1 MATHFHFYITT
12 GQKCLQN
19 QAPRDQKHHLIVAA
33 ESDRK
38 HLTGE
43 EVLAEGQTKE
53 GTRAEVTAEEM
64 TPSKTTAN
72 EPTQESSTAEETDFC
87 NYNIVIVYM
96 DQTRRKCWN
105 SGTTFR
111 AEQGLGKQIWRAIE
125 SRREPERARGSRREL
140 ERAGA
145 EEARESNRE
154 Q

>member
-111 AEQGLGKQIWRAIE
+111 AEQGPCEPSKGFVSKFGEQKRAKE
-125 SRREPERARGSRREL
+125 SKREPERAGGSQRGSL
-140 ERAGA
+140 C
-145 EEARESNRE
+145 
-154 Q
+154 

>member
-1 MATHFHFYITT
+1 MFFLITFISSQRKTYRFKLQVATHFHFFIIT

-64 TPSKTTAN
+64 TPSETTA
-72 EPTQESSTAEETDFC
+72 SDDA
-87 NYNIVIVYM
+87 
-96 DQTRRKCWN
+96 
-105 SGTTFR
+105 
-111 AEQGLGKQIWRAIE
+111 A
-125 SRREPERARGSRREL
+125 
-140 ERAGA
+140 
-145 EEARESNRE
+145 
-154 Q
+154 